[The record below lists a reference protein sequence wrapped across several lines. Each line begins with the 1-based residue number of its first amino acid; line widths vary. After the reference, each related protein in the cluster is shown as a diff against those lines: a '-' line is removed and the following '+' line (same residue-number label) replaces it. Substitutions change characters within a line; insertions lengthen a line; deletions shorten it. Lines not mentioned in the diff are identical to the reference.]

1 MLIQQKTNDE
11 FTRDGNDLKY
21 SMDVSLKDAIFGNKI
36 SFSHLDG
43 QKHTF
48 DLAPINQV
56 KYISRLTSHL

>member
-1 MLIQQKTNDE
+1 
-11 FTRDGNDLKY
+11 
-21 SMDVSLKDAIFGNKI
+21 MDVPLKDAIFGNKI

-56 KYISRLTSHL
+56 KYFSGSTGHLEDRNDILMSDHELKNT